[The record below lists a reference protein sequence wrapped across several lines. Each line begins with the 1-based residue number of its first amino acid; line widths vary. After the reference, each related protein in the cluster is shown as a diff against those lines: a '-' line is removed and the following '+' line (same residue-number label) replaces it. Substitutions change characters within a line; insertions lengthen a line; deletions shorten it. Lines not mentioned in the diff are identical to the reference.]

1 MQKPRLIYYN
11 DAHHFHGKRIEPPA
25 SIHMLQWPV
34 DEVAGTGVD
43 LLVLGLG
50 YGDVYFHNSKVG
62 RVIGQKK
69 EVWEN
74 YIDWRIMRMV
84 EEAAKFDTDQVRE
97 VTSRGR
103 ELGVRVF
110 PSLKVQDGAQ
120 PGGDR
125 CGLLKWEQGKEVCLG
140 VEGKNEWAYDFA
152 LETVRQNKLALI
164 REILSDYQ
172 ADGIELDFMFG
183 DAYCKPDET
192 DAASILSEYMS
203 QVRSTARE
211 IGVQQDREIP
221 VMVRVCLEREDNL
234 AMGLDVEA
242 WLADGSV
249 DFVVGQDKRVLGDTQ
264 PMPQWLP
271 EAANAAGGAAYYRP
285 PRRVYDERTGLPSIE
300 MTRALSQTLD
310 QGGYAGLYHGYMS
323 WPLDDKEYRFLREA
337 AFPEVTRRKPK
348 RYYLQPREGVE
359 GEPTTTPER
368 QLPVALEEGKT
379 ERLGI
384 WVADDVDGARADGEM
399 RKPILTLRFSFF
411 CIDDD
416 VEFRFNGRVV
426 PWEDAEITDE
436 RGLTMATKLAGS
448 MNIQAP
454 LSMSAHWFRFRLE
467 RDEVRRGENIVE
479 VECRSKDGRAGFTR
493 SLNGV
498 EILMRYRD
506 MERPEGLRIDR
517 VAPGGG

>member
-1 MQKPRLIYYN
+1 
-11 DAHHFHGKRIEPPA
+11 
-25 SIHMLQWPV
+25 
-34 DEVAGTGVD
+34 
-43 LLVLGLG
+43 
-50 YGDVYFHNSKVG
+50 
-62 RVIGQKK
+62 
-69 EVWEN
+69 
-74 YIDWRIMRMV
+74 
-84 EEAAKFDTDQVRE
+84 
-97 VTSRGR
+97 
-103 ELGVRVF
+103 
-110 PSLKVQDGAQ
+110 
-120 PGGDR
+120 
-125 CGLLKWEQGKEVCLG
+125 
-140 VEGKNEWAYDFA
+140 
-152 LETVRQNKLALI
+152 
-164 REILSDYQ
+164 
-172 ADGIELDFMFG
+172 
-183 DAYCKPDET
+183 
-192 DAASILSEYMS
+192 
-203 QVRSTARE
+203 
-211 IGVQQDREIP
+211 
-221 VMVRVCLEREDNL
+221 MVRVCLEREDNL

-264 PMPQWLP
+264 PMPEWLP
-271 EAANAAGGAAYYRP
+271 VAANAAGGAAYYRP

-359 GEPTTTPER
+359 GEPTTTTER

>member
-1 MQKPRLIYYN
+1 MQRRERVLPDI
-11 DAHHFHGKRIEPPA
+11 
-25 SIHMLQWPV
+25 
-34 DEVAGTGVD
+34 GTV
-43 LLVLGLG
+43 
-50 YGDVYFHNSKVG
+50 
-62 RVIGQKK
+62 QK
-69 EVWEN
+69 
-74 YIDWRIMRMV
+74 
-84 EEAAKFDTDQVRE
+84 
-97 VTSRGR
+97 
-103 ELGVRVF
+103 
-110 PSLKVQDGAQ
+110 DGAWCAVVETREEIDKRRLTRSTRADDRGDFA
-120 PGGDR
+120 GGDGCTQVVEHLAR
-125 CGLLKWEQGKEVCLG
+125 LCVAEIEVGDLDFVRDPSEGLLTGGHDKFALVGEEPRHGLQTRKFLGNAKAELADHFVVTKGLLKWEEGSKVCLG
-140 VEGKNEWAYDFA
+140 VDGRNEWAYDFA
-152 LETVRQNKLALI
+152 LESVRENKLAI
-164 REILSDYQ
+164 VREILGDYE

-183 DAYCKPDET
+183 DAYFKPDEA
-192 DAASILSEYMS
+192 DAASIMSRYMS
-203 QVRSTARE
+203 QIRSTARE
-211 IGVQQDREIP
+211 IGDQQDREIP
-221 VMVRVCLEREDNL
+221 IMVRVCLEREDNL

-264 PMPQWLP
+264 PMPEWLP
-271 EAANAAGGAAYYRP
+271 VAANAAGGAAYYRP

-310 QGGYAGLYHGYMS
+310 QGGYAGLYHGYMR
-323 WPLDDKEYRFLREA
+323 WPLDEEEYRFLREA

-348 RYYLQPREGVE
+348 RYYLQPREGVD
-359 GEPTTTPER
+359 GESTTTPER

-416 VEFRFNGRVV
+416 VEFRFNGRVLA
-426 PWEDAEITDE
+426 WEDAEITDE
-436 RGLTMATKLAGS
+436 RGLTMATKLAGG

-467 RDEVRRGENIVE
+467 RDEVRRGENTVE
-479 VECRSKDGRAGFTR
+479 VECHTKDGRAGFTR

-506 MERPEGLRIDR
+506 MERPEGLGIDR
-517 VAPGGG
+517 VEPGGG